1 MKICIIASHL
11 FRGGFTTSML
21 NMMEA
26 CLKQGIHVD
35 VLFLEEDRNDPSISL
50 PNGVQKITL
59 NSLKQIPSSD
69 AFADKWKELLLRFQ
83 MRMLNAKTQK
93 NERESVRLVQMRLL
107 YHVLHIL
114 PSVDLSDYQAVISW
128 EELLC
133 NYFLAFRVK
142 ARKKIGYIHPDYK
155 QSMMDRSVDFAAF
168 KKMDQIVCVSKASTR
183 VLEETFSEFKKKIV
197 TVYNPLNV
205 ERINT
210 LQELSCQFKFSDSFT
225 ILTVARLDMK
235 SKAFDRVVR
244 VCKMLE
250 DAGLSFDWYIC
261 GEGTDRS
268 IIESMIAE
276 SNVKHLH
283 LLGNQTNPYAFMR
296 QADVFVLL
304 SNYEGKPV
312 VVDEAMYLNL
322 PCVVTNYASAN
333 EQIKDGFNGRVVS
346 MNDQACFEA
355 IKELMEDQ
363 SKLDQLRYE
372 LEIEKKEK
380 YTEIDDFIKLIKS

>member
-11 FRGGFTTSML
+11 FSGGFTTSML
-21 NMMEA
+21 NMMDA
-26 CLKQGIHVD
+26 CLNRGVEVD
-35 VLFLEEDRNDPSISL
+35 LLFLESDKHQLQVDFRQELNLLTLDDC
-50 PNGVQKITL
+50 KIIPHSHKKIRKLRSFLTRL
-59 NSLKQIPSSD
+59 KIKVNRAKSTGLKQSMT
-69 AFADKWKELLLRFQ
+69 ETQLRY
-83 MRMLNAKTQK
+83 
-93 NERESVRLVQMRLL
+93 L
-107 YHVLHIL
+107 YHVLNVL
-114 PSVDLSDYQAVISW
+114 PSIDLGQYDAVISW

-133 NYFLAFRVK
+133 DYFLAFNVRAK
-142 ARKKIGYIHPDYK
+142 KKIAYNHPDYK
-155 QSMMDRSVDFAAF
+155 LSYFNKSIDLGMVKAVDTVVGVSESTVQTLKQVFPKQADKMEYIKNPLNTKRIQEFAN
-168 KKMDQIVCVSKASTR
+168 KTV
-183 VLEETFSEFKKKIV
+183 EFKKNAV
-197 TVYNPLNV
+197 
-205 ERINT
+205 
-210 LQELSCQFKFSDSFT
+210 FT
-225 ILTVARLDMK
+225 ILTVARLDVYHK
-235 SKAFDRVVR
+235 GFDRVVR

-250 DAGLSFDWYIC
+250 DAGLNFDWYIC
-261 GEGTDRS
+261 GEGNDRS
-268 IIESMIAE
+268 FIESMIDE
-276 SNVKHLH
+276 WNVKHLH
-283 LLGNQTNPYAFMR
+283 LLGNQTNPYAFMK

-346 MNDQACFEA
+346 MDDQACFEA